1 MKDYKTIFD
10 GVEAT
15 LFEIGSKALP
25 LDQIRAEL
33 EPWKHLE
40 GRRFSDD
47 ECFRKLVHIAF
58 YSGFKAQTVS
68 DKIPVINRHFPDY
81 KTVCSYGEDEVQEI
95 LSDSQMIANRLKVKA
110 CVENAKRFK
119 RIVEKHGSFQTY
131 VDSLPRIDG
140 DQSLIALRETFR
152 RLFKFLGPRTAFHF
166 MMDIGL
172 PVLKPDRVIE
182 RIFKRIGLVP
192 KDLPESD
199 ALYVAL
205 IQEGRRF
212 AHATGH
218 SIRYIDI
225 VFVCYGQ
232 VQAREVGIS
241 KGICLSEEE
250 GGPSCSLCKI
260 REYCDHNGSS

>member
-1 MKDYKTIFD
+1 
-10 GVEAT
+10 
-15 LFEIGSKALP
+15 
-25 LDQIRAEL
+25 
-33 EPWKHLE
+33 
-40 GRRFSDD
+40 
-47 ECFRKLVHIAF
+47 
-58 YSGFKAQTVS
+58 
-68 DKIPVINRHFPDY
+68 
-81 KTVCSYGEDEVQEI
+81 
-95 LSDSQMIANRLKVKA
+95 
-110 CVENAKRFK
+110 
-119 RIVEKHGSFQTY
+119 
-131 VDSLPRIDG
+131 
-140 DQSLIALRETFR
+140 
-152 RLFKFLGPRTAFHF
+152 